1 MWRTR
6 GRAVVDTTCK
16 QFNSQSCKAD
26 AFVRYTKD
34 NCRLEPKAGAF
45 PLRLVR
51 SSFSFGKCILHSF
64 CRTVVNVGFA
74 RSVRRKIMPGGHAK
88 IVESGACV
96 ARVLS
101 PNLCAAPGRTGFSM
115 CIGGAAEISRLW
127 GRPDRGRTHE
137 NDDRQY
143 RTRWKHKD
151 QETQKINIDLLVAR
165 SFASRRENS

>member
-26 AFVRYTKD
+26 AFVRYTND

-64 CRTVVNVGFA
+64 CRTVINVGFA
-74 RSVRRKIMPGGHAK
+74 RSVRRKIMPGDMRRLLK
-88 IVESGACV
+88 
-96 ARVLS
+96 
-101 PNLCAAPGRTGFSM
+101 AAPASQECCRRTYAQRL
-115 CIGGAAEISRLW
+115 IAQVSRCVSAV
-127 GRPDRGRTHE
+127 
-137 NDDRQY
+137 Q
-143 RTRWKHKD
+143 
-151 QETQKINIDLLVAR
+151 QR
-165 SFASRRENS
+165 SVDCGEGQIVVVQRE